1 MQNYIVER
9 VEEIAKYI
17 LSTKATLRSTADVFM
32 VSKSTVHTDMTV
44 RLKEVDLDLFESVRE
59 VLDFNLSE
67 RHVRGGESTY
77 MKYKQINC

>member
-1 MQNYIVER
+1 MQNYIIER

-17 LSTKATLRSTADVFM
+17 LSTKATLRSTAEVFM

-44 RLKEVDLDLFESVRE
+44 RLKEVDIDLYESVRE
-59 VLDFNLSE
+59 VLDYNLSE

-77 MKYKQINC
+77 KKYKQIN

>member
-9 VEEIAKYI
+9 VDEIAKYI
-17 LSTKATLRSTADVFM
+17 LSTKATLRSTAEVFM

-44 RLKEVDLDLFESVRE
+44 RLKEVDISLYDKVRE

-67 RHVRGGESTY
+67 RHLRGGESTY
-77 MKYKQINC
+77 IKYKQKY

>member
-9 VEEIAKYI
+9 VDEIAKYI
-17 LSTKATLRSTADVFM
+17 LSTKATLRSTAEVFM

-44 RLKEVDLDLFESVRE
+44 RLKEVDIGLYDSVRE

-77 MKYKQINC
+77 IKYKQMN

>member
-9 VEEIAKYI
+9 VDEIAKYI
-17 LSTKATLRSTADVFM
+17 LSTKATLRSTAEVFM

-44 RLKEVDLDLFESVRE
+44 RLKEVDINLYDMVRE

-77 MKYKQINC
+77 IKYKQKK

>member
-17 LSTKATLRSTADVFM
+17 LSTKSTLRSTADVFM

-44 RLKEVDLDLFESVRE
+44 RLKEVDDNLYEQVRD

-67 RHVRGGESTY
+67 RHIRGGESTY
-77 MKYKQINC
+77 IKYKKGN